1 MATVVGVI
9 VKAFVPGSM
18 EFLLLGIVCGL
29 LLRVLRP
36 SLKRVTAAWMAS
48 LAIFYLVLSLPWTAK
63 RLAEPLYFYPPV
75 TGPADALGAS
85 TLVVLH
91 GDHEGLR
98 VQETF
103 RLYELLL
110 PQRVIVLAGGP
121 RMRDALLGTG
131 IPSGQLLWAG
141 DSRTT
146 REQALQ
152 IAALIQAQHIGRV
165 VLVASPIH
173 MPRALAACRAAGVDA
188 VPSVTSRPHNQP
200 SQGLWNLV
208 PGRDAFYLSDESL
221 YEHLALRWYQMR
233 GWV

>member
-131 IPSGQLLWAG
+131 IPWSTPLGGRLTHHAGTGTAARGADPSTAHRPRRSRRLADPHASSPRRLSG
-141 DSRTT
+141 
-146 REQALQ
+146 
-152 IAALIQAQHIGRV
+152 GRRV
-165 VLVASPIH
+165 H
-173 MPRALAACRAAGVDA
+173 
-188 VPSVTSRPHNQP
+188 
-200 SQGLWNLV
+200 
-208 PGRDAFYLSDESL
+208 
-221 YEHLALRWYQMR
+221 R
-233 GWV
+233 G